1 MRKQIAST
9 LLVGLLIL
17 SLTGCNM
24 VSDLLS
30 KKPAPTPAPLPTPSI
45 APTPVPTPVPTP
57 PPTPAPT
64 PSPTPTPTPTP
75 APTPEPTPAPT
86 PVPTPSAP
94 APEIIKNPTGETQY
108 SGSSA
113 LFIANAN
120 PYTSVVWTA
129 ISPDGSEYD
138 MEGFRNAFPGCTV
151 NGETT
156 GSLSI
161 GNLRPE
167 MTGWSFYCTFLNQ
180 GTPAYTN
187 VVGLKVLAGAAPA
200 QNNMPNMN
208 GEYVACPICG
218 NAIAVNTAVCPYCNV
233 FVNGDVGDAAY
244 TGGGEIAD
252 VPENHNSNVSYA
264 DSFQS

>member
-1 MRKQIAST
+1 MTVLKGGKPHRNAGAEKT
-9 LLVGLLIL
+9 MKKRFLCLLLIVL
-17 SLTGCNM
+17 ALFAVAGCSLRSGQTPQTDVPPQTTPAAAEPQLPAEVPADPAAGTE
-24 VSDLLS
+24 DL
-30 KKPAPTPAPLPTPSI
+30 PEPTPEPTPI
-45 APTPVPTPVPTP
+45 PE
-57 PPTPAPT
+57 
-64 PSPTPTPTPTP
+64 
-75 APTPEPTPAPT
+75 PTPEPTPAPT

-161 GNLRPE
+161 GNLRQE
-167 MTGWSFYCTFLNQ
+167 MTGWSFYCTFLNE
-180 GTPAYTN
+180 GTPANTN
-187 VVGLKVLAGAAPA
+187 VV
-200 QNNMPNMN
+200 
-208 GEYVACPICG
+208 
-218 NAIAVNTAVCPYCNV
+218 
-233 FVNGDVGDAAY
+233 
-244 TGGGEIAD
+244 
-252 VPENHNSNVSYA
+252 
-264 DSFQS
+264 